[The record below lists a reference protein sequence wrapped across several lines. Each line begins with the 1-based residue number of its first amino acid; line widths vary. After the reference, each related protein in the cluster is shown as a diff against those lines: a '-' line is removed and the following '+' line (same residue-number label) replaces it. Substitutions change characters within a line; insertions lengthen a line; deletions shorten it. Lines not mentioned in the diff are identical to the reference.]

1 MVLWHWIYNFVIST
15 MQSQSL
21 STTSNKLFHYKAI
34 FLILWFIW
42 CDILHVRH
50 ARCIKLRAM
59 VMFGLCFFSHFEF
72 YRVRIN
78 TWQSQTEHFDFFDPN
93 LCHLV
98 ECKSSLKNLLH
109 PFDIAYLMS
118 RVSWLACLGQWDD
131 LLKVGK

>member
-34 FLILWFIW
+34 YLILWFIW

-59 VMFGLCFFSHFEF
+59 VMFGLCFFSFWVLPGTYKHLTKSGWTLWFLWSKPMPFSGMQVIFEKSIASLW
-72 YRVRIN
+72 YRIPDVSRFLIGLFGSVR
-78 TWQSQTEHFDFFDPN
+78 WP
-93 LCHLV
+93 
-98 ECKSSLKNLLH
+98 
-109 PFDIAYLMS
+109 P
-118 RVSWLACLGQWDD
+118 
-131 LLKVGK
+131 